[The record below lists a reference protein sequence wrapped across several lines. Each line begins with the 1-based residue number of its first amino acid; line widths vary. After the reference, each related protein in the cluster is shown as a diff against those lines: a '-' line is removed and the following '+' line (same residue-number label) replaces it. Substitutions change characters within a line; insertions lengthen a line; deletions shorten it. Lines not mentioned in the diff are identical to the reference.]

1 MQQKARKKKRCF
13 NAHFQNCQPKNM
25 GLIKMY
31 SLKSLAM
38 LNCESRTSLHVVE
51 YKLQLGFILMF
62 FCYY

>member
-1 MQQKARKKKRCF
+1 
-13 NAHFQNCQPKNM
+13 M